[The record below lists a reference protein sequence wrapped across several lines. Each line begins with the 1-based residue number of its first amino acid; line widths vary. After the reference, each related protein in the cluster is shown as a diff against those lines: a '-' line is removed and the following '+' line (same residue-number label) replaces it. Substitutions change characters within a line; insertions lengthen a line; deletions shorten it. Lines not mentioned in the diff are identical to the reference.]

1 MIMSFPPAGFIRT
14 LGFCAG
20 LALIFGSCVNTRKIT
35 YMQGSFDTA
44 ALSKIVLEEPV
55 IKKGD
60 ILSII
65 VYSDNPAATA
75 IFNQPV
81 NGGGGTGGS
90 AIVGMSS
97 GAAAGATSL
106 SSSSPSGGSPGA
118 GGYLVDEKGNIQMQQ
133 IGVIHVDSLSRS
145 QLKDTLE
152 AHLKEFLSN
161 PYVTIRFL
169 NYRFT
174 MLGEVNHPGI
184 FNMPGEQVNL
194 FEALGLGG
202 DLTFYG
208 RRDNILVVRETNGK
222 REYGRM
228 DLTKPEVVLSPY
240 FNLKPNDV
248 VYVEANRKK
257 IAASDQ
263 SVLRNVTIVTSVVS
277 VLALMVTIFRR

>member
-1 MIMSFPPAGFIRT
+1 MITSFPLAGFFRT
-14 LGFCAG
+14 VGFCAG

-44 ALSKIVLEEPV
+44 ALSKIDLKEPV
-55 IKKGD
+55 IMNGD
-60 ILSII
+60 VLSII

-81 NGGGGTGGS
+81 IGGGSGVGSTVSGSSTGS
-90 AIVGMSS
+90 AT
-97 GAAAGATSL
+97 GATAL
-106 SSSSPSGGSPGA
+106 ASSSPAGGSPGA

-152 AHLKEFLSN
+152 ARLKEFLSN

-184 FNMPGEQVNL
+184 YNMPAEHVNL

-228 DLTKPEVVLSPY
+228 DLTKPEIVLSPY

-248 VYVEANRKK
+248 VYVEANKKK

-277 VLALMVTIFRR
+277 VLALLVTIFRR

>member
-1 MIMSFPPAGFIRT
+1 MSFPPAGFIRT